1 MRVICFTII
10 AGLLAIC
17 HCEKIMANQEIKPLG
32 PDEVHIAPNGISMP
46 IGIILLVK
54 KVNSIWAIK
63 FINHEVRPG
72 DGSYSRYECYQFNG
86 IGFKIVQGGE
96 VYFKEQKIWH
106 KILNIFHK
114 DSLRYASGL
123 KCKEFDLFAHAGH
136 HLERATVYFGP
147 RPDEGDPS
155 IYLAP
160 TPWREVSEIIVSDKR
175 IKWYQY
181 DASRK
186 RASIPIGK
194 LWE

>member
-1 MRVICFTII
+1 MKVIFFTII
-10 AGLLAIC
+10 VGLLAIC
-17 HCEKIMANQEIKPLG
+17 HYGEIMANQEIKPLG
-32 PDEVHIAPNGISMP
+32 SNEVHIAPNGISMP
-46 IGIILLVK
+46 IGRILLVK

-96 VYFKEQKIWH
+96 V
-106 KILNIFHK
+106 

-136 HLERATVYFGP
+136 PLERATVYFGAG
-147 RPDEGDPS
+147 PDVGDPS

-160 TPWREVSEIIVSDKR
+160 TPWRGVSEIIVSDKR

-186 RASIPIGK
+186 RVSIPIDM